1 MKMATGD
8 DLKGEMDNYSV
19 PLSQNENVKADCSFI
34 TNWMESDSSGS
45 KYKGCIVLLLYWAN
59 YRRQGI

>member
-1 MKMATGD
+1 MATGD

-34 TNWMESDSSGS
+34 TN
-45 KYKGCIVLLLYWAN
+45 
-59 YRRQGI
+59 